1 MCLGTVCR
9 VEEPP
14 YDGRVVV
21 RHDARAESVSLLT
34 LAEPVAV
41 GDWLLV
47 HCGLALARITEAE
60 ALDALR
66 IRDPEVSP

>member
-9 VEEPP
+9 VVSTPS
-14 YDGRVVV
+14 DGHVVV
-21 RHDARAESVSLLT
+21 RRDGYEVAVSLLT
-34 LAEPVAV
+34 LAQPVAA

-47 HCGLALARITEAE
+47 HCGLALAHLTEDE

-66 IRDPEVSP
+66 LRDSEVSP